1 MPSRHELS
9 DVNVSAIFGFGAG
22 LTAVTA
28 AVFLLVWLLFGY
40 FDRRETPTGP
50 PDYPLAAGQELRFPP
65 QPRLQTAPREDFAA
79 FRARE
84 DALLNGYQWIDKGAG
99 TVRIP
104 IAEAMRLTVQR
115 GLPSRTV
122 DGGLKK

>member
-1 MPSRHELS
+1 MSSHHEES
-9 DVNVSAIFGFGAG
+9 DVDVSAIFGFSAG

-28 AVFLLVWLLFGY
+28 AVFLFVWLLFGY

-50 PDYPLAAGQELRFPP
+50 PAYPLAAGQELRLPP

-79 FRARE
+79 FRAGE
-84 DALLNGYQWIDKGAG
+84 DALLNGYRWIDKAAG

-104 IAEAMRLTVQR
+104 IAEAMRLTVER
-115 GLPSRTV
+115 GLPARTV
-122 DGGLKK
+122 DGGKQK